1 MAVDDRG
8 IVVGISQYP
17 GIAELKGP
25 EHDAQEFYDWLTS
38 SKGGDVP
45 PSGSRKS

>member
-25 EHDAQEFYDWLTS
+25 EHDAQEFYDWLRIVLPDDGT
-38 SKGGDVP
+38 
-45 PSGSRKS
+45 